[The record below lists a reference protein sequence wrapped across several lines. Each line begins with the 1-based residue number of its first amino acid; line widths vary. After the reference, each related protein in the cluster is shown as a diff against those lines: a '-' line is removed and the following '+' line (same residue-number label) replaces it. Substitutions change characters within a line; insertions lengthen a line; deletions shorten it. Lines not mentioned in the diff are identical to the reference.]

1 MNHNIEREKSKIK
14 KRNEIMNQKIANTI
28 ERSIQVIALA
38 VCLAVAA
45 LMLTGCA
52 ATRSTITEY
61 DAAGNILKKT
71 ETSESIIATVTK
83 STQGKTVVMWEDGW
97 AGYISISS
105 GTTEDPTPHGKI
117 FAGKV
122 NKGAISI
129 LPNQSGLPG
138 IAKIIQATKS
148 DVSVSLTDG
157 VTSTSSEIQSAGA
170 GKKTDESAVAKN
182 ATAAPAVGNADAPA
196 EGKAE

>member
-1 MNHNIEREKSKIK
+1 
-14 KRNEIMNQKIANTI
+14 MNQKIANTI
-28 ERSIQVIALA
+28 ERSLQIIALA

-61 DAAGNILKKT
+61 DSAGNILKKT

-122 NKGAISI
+122 NKGAVSI
-129 LPNQSGLPG
+129 LPTQQNLPG
-138 IAKIIQATKS
+138 IARIIQATKS
-148 DVSVSLTDG
+148 DLSVGLDG
-157 VTSTSSEIQSAGA
+157 AISESSEIQTGTDI
-170 GKKTDESAVAKN
+170 KK
-182 ATAAPAVGNADAPA
+182 
-196 EGKAE
+196 

>member
-1 MNHNIEREKSKIK
+1 MNDKLIK
-14 KRNEIMNQKIANTI
+14 GLPHT
-28 ERSIQVIALA
+28 ALA
-38 VCLAVAA
+38 LLYLAGV
-45 LMLTGCA
+45 LLIGLLLTGCA

-83 STQGKTVVMWEDGW
+83 STQNKTVVMWEDGW

-122 NKGAISI
+122 NKGAVSI
-129 LPNQSGLPG
+129 LPNQQNLPG
-138 IAKIIQATKS
+138 IARIIQATKS
-148 DVSVSLTDG
+148 DLSVGLDG
-157 VTSTSSEIQSAGA
+157 ATSESSEIQTGGNKPPAAGDA
-170 GKKTDESAVAKN
+170 N
-182 ATAAPAVGNADAPA
+182 A
-196 EGKAE
+196 E

>member
-1 MNHNIEREKSKIK
+1 MNDKLIN
-14 KRNEIMNQKIANTI
+14 
-28 ERSIQVIALA
+28 ALPHTT
-38 VCLAVAA
+38 LALLYLAGV
-45 LMLTGCA
+45 LLIGLLLSGCA
-52 ATRSTITEY
+52 ATQSTITEY

-182 ATAAPAVGNADAPA
+182 AAVGNADAPA

>member
-1 MNHNIEREKSKIK
+1 
-14 KRNEIMNQKIANTI
+14 MNQKIANTI
-28 ERSIQVIALA
+28 ERSLQIIALA

-71 ETSESIIATVTK
+71 ESSESIIATVTK